1 MSLAEIKLMLTN
13 IIIIIIA
20 KGEIKNSEGEGVIY
34 IILIISKH
42 GILPK
47 SGELRDIYLVILF
60 LA

>member
-1 MSLAEIKLMLTN
+1 MLTN